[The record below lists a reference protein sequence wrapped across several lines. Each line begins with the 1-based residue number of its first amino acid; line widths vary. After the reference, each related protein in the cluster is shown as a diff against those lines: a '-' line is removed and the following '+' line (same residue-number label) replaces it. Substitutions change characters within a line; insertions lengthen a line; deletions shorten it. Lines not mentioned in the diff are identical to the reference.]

1 MRGSCGNGIMVTYT
15 EKEFKSILIVRKYID
30 SWFWD
35 RYGVN
40 PYQGCQFGC
49 IYCDSRSEKYR
60 LPSDFENDI
69 VVKKRPAEMLDA
81 RLSRARTL
89 LPDVVAMSGASDP
102 YHHAEAR
109 YESTRRCL
117 EVLEKHSYPVHI
129 LTKSR
134 LVLRDLDI
142 LERIGRDS
150 WCTVSVTITTTDAKT
165 ARFLEKR
172 SPSPQTRFKVIETI
186 KEKSDHIQ
194 AGVLLIPVVP
204 FLCDSDESLEALVE
218 AARDAGADYI
228 LFGGAMTMRDQQAL
242 WFLRHI
248 REGFPEL
255 VEAYEELYDFRYD
268 PGSYRGNYMAKDSYN
283 ARIARRFLDLCEK
296 FSMPYRIRR
305 YMPGDYRTQNYRI
318 AEKLLNQAYE
328 LMITGKAWTNT
339 HWAGMN
345 IQNLKESIAQVAE
358 RGELRSIRNVTG
370 RIEEVIASELE
381 KLP

>member
-1 MRGSCGNGIMVTYT
+1 MVRYT

-69 VVKKRPAEMLDA
+69 VVKKQPAEMLDR
-81 RLSRARTL
+81 RLTRARRL

-109 YESTRRCL
+109 YESTRKCL
-117 EVLEKHSYPVHI
+117 EVLERHAYPAHI

-142 LERIGRDS
+142 LEGIGRNS
-150 WCTVSVTITTTDAKT
+150 WCTVSVTITTADAKV

-172 SPSPQTRFKVIETI
+172 SPSPQARFKVVETI
-186 KEKSDHIQ
+186 KEKSAHVQ
-194 AGVLLIPVVP
+194 AGVLLMPVIP
-204 FLCDSDESLEALVE
+204 FLCDSDGSLRAMVE
-218 AARDAGADYI
+218 GARDAGADYI

-242 WFLRHI
+242 WFLHNI
-248 REGFPEL
+248 REGFPQL
-255 VEAYEELYDFRYD
+255 VEGYEELYDFRYD
-268 PGSYRGNYMAKDSYN
+268 PGCYRGNYTAKDSYN
-283 ARIARRFLDLCEK
+283 VKIARRFLDLCKE
-296 FSMPYRIRR
+296 FSMPYRIKRFIPEDHR
-305 YMPGDYRTQNYRI
+305 AQNYRI

-328 LMITGKAWTNT
+328 LMITGKAWTNL

-345 IQNLKESIAQVAE
+345 IQNLKESIAEVAR
-358 RGELRSIRNVTG
+358 RGELRNIRNVTSG
-370 RIEEVIASELE
+370 IEAAISAELGE
-381 KLP
+381 LP

>member
-1 MRGSCGNGIMVTYT
+1 MVTYT

-40 PYQGCQFGC
+40 PYQGCRFGC

-60 LPSDFENDI
+60 LPADFDSDI
-69 VVKKRPAEMLDA
+69 IVKKDPAGMLDL

-109 YESTRRCL
+109 YESTRKCL
-117 EVLEKHSYPVHI
+117 EVLEKHAYPVHV

-142 LERIGRDS
+142 LERIGRNN
-150 WCTVSVTITTTDAKT
+150 WCTVSVTITTADPRT

-172 SPSPQTRFKVIETI
+172 SPSPQTRFEVIRII
-186 KEKSDHIQ
+186 KKEADHVQ
-194 AGVLLIPVVP
+194 AGVLLMPVIP
-204 FLCDSDESLEALVE
+204 FLCDSREGLEAMVE
-218 AARDAGADYI
+218 GAKEAGADYV

-242 WFLRHI
+242 WFMRHI
-248 REGFPEL
+248 ADGYPEL
-255 VEAYEELYDFRYD
+255 IEKYEELYGFRYD
-268 PGSYRGNYMAKDSYN
+268 PDTYRGGYMAKESYN
-283 ARIARRFLDLCEK
+283 TEIAGMFLDLCERS
-296 FSMPYRIRR
+296 SMPFRIRR
-305 YMPGDYRTQNYRI
+305 YIPGDYRALNYRV
-318 AEKLLNQAYE
+318 AEKLLNRAYE
-328 LMITGKAWTNT
+328 LLVTGKAWSRM

-345 IQNLKESIAQVAE
+345 IQNLKEDIAGVAK
-358 RGELRSIRNVTG
+358 RDELRKIGNVDTALESF
-370 RIEEVIASELE
+370 ILEELAAREA
-381 KLP
+381 